1 VRLRD
6 DERTQLPGRAFVLD
20 RRGHVEVSE
29 TDHLAVHVRDDDP
42 VADDHEP
49 LQT

>member
-1 VRLRD
+1 V
-6 DERTQLPGRAFVLD
+6 QVG
-20 RRGHVEVSE
+20 E
-29 TDHLAVHVRDDDP
+29 TDHLTVSFSDEDP

>member
-1 VRLRD
+1 
-6 DERTQLPGRAFVLD
+6 VLD
-20 RRGHVEVSE
+20 RRGHVEVGE
-29 TDHLAVHVRDDDP
+29 TDHFPVHVSDDDP